1 MWALWGIDRIV
12 VLVWDVKMGR
22 KEEKAQSGEVRPVDE
37 RDDEV
42 ALLGT
47 LKVSIASDRG
57 AREAWRETGTRFILQ
72 ILK

>member
-37 RDDEV
+37 RDD
-42 ALLGT
+42 
-47 LKVSIASDRG
+47 
-57 AREAWRETGTRFILQ
+57 
-72 ILK
+72 